1 MNRLMGICVLATTAI
16 SIITHRRELAE
27 AWRELSDKARAE
39 REPKVVQVQLDGKLL
54 REVMDITRP

>member
-1 MNRLMGICVLATTAI
+1 MNKLAGICVLVTTAI

-27 AWRELSDKARAE
+27 AWRELADKARAE
-39 REPKVVQVQLDGKLL
+39 REPKVIHVELDGKLL

>member
-1 MNRLMGICVLATTAI
+1 MNRLLGLCVLTTTAI

-27 AWRELSDKARAE
+27 VWRELADKARAP
-39 REPKVVQVQLDGKLL
+39 RPPQVVNVQLDGKLL